1 MKNIVIMLT
10 TLLLVGCGSIENPKL
25 SFGKKCTMDAHQVVY
40 SYVWVYDKN
49 QGLEANED
57 NCSLIA
63 E

>member
-1 MKNIVIMLT
+1 MKNIGIILTALLLT
-10 TLLLVGCGSIENPKL
+10 TACSVKNPKL
-25 SFGKKCTMDAHQVVY
+25 SFGKKCTVQGYEVVY
-40 SYVWVYDKN
+40 SYVWVYNKN

>member
-1 MKNIVIMLT
+1 MKYIGIILT
-10 TLLLVGCGSIENPKL
+10 AFLLTACSVSNPKL
-25 SFGKKCTMDAHQVVY
+25 SFGKKSTVNGNEVVY

>member
-1 MKNIVIMLT
+1 MKYIGIILT
-10 TLLLVGCGSIENPKL
+10 AFLLTACSVSNPKL
-25 SFGKKCTMDAHQVVY
+25 SFGKKCTVKGHEVVY

>member
-1 MKNIVIMLT
+1 MKNIGIILTALLLT
-10 TLLLVGCGSIENPKL
+10 TACSVKNPKL
-25 SFGKKCTMDAHQVVY
+25 SFGKKCTVQGDEVVY
-40 SYVWVYDKN
+40 SYVWVYNKN

>member
-1 MKNIVIMLT
+1 MKYIGIILT
-10 TLLLVGCGSIENPKL
+10 TFLLTACSVSNPKL
-25 SFGKKCTMDAHQVVY
+25 SFGKKCAVNGNEVVY